1 MNSGAAA
8 GASAGA
14 GGAGAGTGTKLMLG
28 LGAIG
33 IVVGILVMILG
44 AGSIGDAD
52 KWRPTDDVYLE
63 NSQGET
69 VNFIHIQEGNGD
81 SIAVFVSDDVRCDD
95 FTLEIQGGEAGW
107 KAFTC
112 IDEEGRSL
120 PSGYGD
126 DPEGW
131 LHLGTIV
138 EVEDGVEYTI
148 TTSHD
153 VVLVGWEVID
163 GLIRGFVGGLAAIC
177 GGPTFLCCGLLFLVI
192 GGIMAVT
199 SSGNKLQTQIEIT
212 PSVEVDSNKE
222 EEEYDK
228 GDNKWYEDD
237 SS

>member
-1 MNSGAAA
+1 MNN
-8 GASAGA
+8 
-14 GGAGAGTGTKLMLG
+14 GTKVTLG
-28 LGAIG
+28 IGAIG

-69 VNFIHIQEGNGD
+69 VSFIHIKEGNGD

-95 FTLEIQGGEAGW
+95 FTLEIQGGEAWW
-107 KAFTC
+107 KVDTC
-112 IDEEGRSL
+112 VNVEGRSL
-120 PSGYGD
+120 PSGYED

-148 TTSHD
+148 STSHD
-153 VVLVGWEVID
+153 VVLVGWEVIE
-163 GLIRGFVGGLAAIC
+163 GVVGEFLGGLAAIC
-177 GGPTFLCCGLLFLVI
+177 GGPTFLCCGLIFLVI

-199 SSGNKLQTQIEIT
+199 SGGNKTQTQIEIT

-222 EEEYDK
+222 EEAQEYNKDE
-228 GDNKWYEDD
+228 NKWYEDD

>member
-1 MNSGAAA
+1 MAMN
-8 GASAGA
+8 
-14 GGAGAGTGTKLMLG
+14 TGTKLMLG

-33 IVVGILVMILG
+33 IVVGILVMVLG
-44 AGSIGDAD
+44 AGSIGDAV

-69 VNFIHIQEGNGD
+69 VSFIHIQEGNGD

-95 FTLEIQGGEAGW
+95 FTLEIQGGEAWW
-107 KAFTC
+107 KADTC
-112 IDEEGRSL
+112 IDVEGRSL
-120 PSGYGD
+120 PIGHGD

-153 VVLVGWEVID
+153 VVLVGWEVLEGVVGD
-163 GLIRGFVGGLAAIC
+163 FLGGLAAIC
-177 GGPTFLCCGLLFLVI
+177 GGPTFLCCGLLFLII
-192 GGIMAVT
+192 GGVMAVT
-199 SSGNKLQTQIEIT
+199 SSGTKTQTQIEIT
-212 PSVEVDSNKE
+212 PSVEVDSENNE
-222 EEEYDK
+222 LEDGYDK
-228 GDNKWYEDD
+228 DDKKWYDDD

>member
-1 MNSGAAA
+1 MAMN
-8 GASAGA
+8 
-14 GGAGAGTGTKLMLG
+14 TGTKLMLG
-28 LGAIG
+28 LGTIG

-44 AGSIGDAD
+44 AGSAGDD
-52 KWRPTDDVYLE
+52 VNWRPTDDVYLE

-69 VNFIHIQEGNGD
+69 VSFIHIQEGNGD

-95 FTLEIQGGEAGW
+95 FTLEIQGGEAWW
-107 KAFTC
+107 KADTC
-112 IDEEGRSL
+112 IDVEGRSL
-120 PSGYGD
+120 PIGHGD

-153 VVLVGWEVID
+153 VVLVGWEDIEEVIGD
-163 GLIRGFVGGLAAIC
+163 FLGGLAAIC

-199 SSGNKLQTQIEIT
+199 SSGTKTQTQIEIT
-212 PSVEVDSNKE
+212 PSVEVDSENNE
-222 EEEYDK
+222 LEDGYDK
-228 GDNKWYEDD
+228 DDKKWYDDD

>member
-1 MNSGAAA
+1 MNN
-8 GASAGA
+8 
-14 GGAGAGTGTKLMLG
+14 GTKVTLG

-33 IVVGILVMILG
+33 IVIGILVMILG

-69 VNFIHIQEGNGD
+69 VSFIHIKEGNGD

-95 FTLEIQGGEAGW
+95 FTLEIQGGEAWW
-107 KAFTC
+107 KVDTC
-112 IDEEGRSL
+112 VNVEGRSL
-120 PSGYGD
+120 PSGYED

-148 TTSHD
+148 STSHD
-153 VVLVGWEVID
+153 VVLVGWEVIE
-163 GLIRGFVGGLAAIC
+163 GVVGEFLGGLAAIC
-177 GGPTFLCCGLLFLVI
+177 GGPTFLCCGLIFLVI

-199 SSGNKLQTQIEIT
+199 SGGNKTQTQIEIT

-222 EEEYDK
+222 EETEEYDK
-228 GDNKWYEDD
+228 EEKKWYEDD

>member
-1 MNSGAAA
+1 MNN
-8 GASAGA
+8 
-14 GGAGAGTGTKLMLG
+14 GTKVTLG

-33 IVVGILVMILG
+33 IVIGILVMILG
-44 AGSIGDAD
+44 ADSIGDAD

-69 VNFIHIQEGNGD
+69 VSFIHIKEGNGD

-95 FTLEIQGGEAGW
+95 FTLEIQGGEAWW
-107 KAFTC
+107 KVDTC
-112 IDEEGRSL
+112 VNVEGRSL
-120 PSGYGD
+120 PSGYED

-148 TTSHD
+148 STSHD
-153 VVLVGWEVID
+153 VVLVGWEVIE
-163 GLIRGFVGGLAAIC
+163 GVVGEFLGGLAAIC
-177 GGPTFLCCGLLFLVI
+177 GGPTFLCCGLIFLVI

-199 SSGNKLQTQIEIT
+199 SGGNKTQTQIEIT

-222 EEEYDK
+222 EETEEYDK
-228 GDNKWYEDD
+228 EEKKWYEDD

>member
-1 MNSGAAA
+1 MNN
-8 GASAGA
+8 
-14 GGAGAGTGTKLMLG
+14 GTKVTLG
-28 LGAIG
+28 IGAIG
-33 IVVGILVMILG
+33 IVVGILLMILG

-69 VNFIHIQEGNGD
+69 VSFIHIKEGNGD

-95 FTLEIQGGEAGW
+95 FTLEIQGGEAWW
-107 KAFTC
+107 KVDTC
-112 IDEEGRSL
+112 VNVEGRSL
-120 PSGYGD
+120 PSGYED

-153 VVLVGWEVID
+153 VVLVGWEVIE
-163 GLIRGFVGGLAAIC
+163 GLIEGFLGGLAAIC

-192 GGIMAVT
+192 GGVMAVT
-199 SSGNKLQTQIEIT
+199 SGGTKTQTQIEIT
-212 PSVEVDSNKE
+212 PSVKVDSNKE
-222 EEEYDK
+222 EEAQEYDK
-228 GDNKWYEDD
+228 EEKKWYEDD

>member
-1 MNSGAAA
+1 MAMN
-8 GASAGA
+8 
-14 GGAGAGTGTKLMLG
+14 TGTKLMLG

-44 AGSIGDAD
+44 AGSAGDAVN
-52 KWRPTDDVYLE
+52 WRPTDDVYLE

-69 VNFIHIQEGNGD
+69 VSFIHIKEGNGD

-95 FTLEIQGGEAGW
+95 FTLEIQGGEAWW
-107 KAFTC
+107 KADTC
-112 IDEEGRSL
+112 IDVEGRSL
-120 PSGYGD
+120 PIGYGD

-153 VVLVGWEVID
+153 VVLVGWEVLEGVVGD
-163 GLIRGFVGGLAAIC
+163 FLGGLAAIC
-177 GGPTFLCCGLLFLVI
+177 GGPTFLCCGLLFLII
-192 GGIMAVT
+192 GGVMAVT
-199 SSGNKLQTQIEIT
+199 SSGTKTQTQIEIT
-212 PSVEVDSNKE
+212 PSVEVDSQNNELEDGYEKDE
-222 EEEYDK
+222 K
-228 GDNKWYEDD
+228 KWYDED

>member
-1 MNSGAAA
+1 MNN
-8 GASAGA
+8 
-14 GGAGAGTGTKLMLG
+14 GTKATLG

-33 IVVGILVMILG
+33 IVIGILVMVLG

-52 KWRPTDDVYLE
+52 NWRPTDDVYLE

-69 VNFIHIQEGNGD
+69 VGFIHIEKGNGTEV
-81 SIAVFVSDDVRCDD
+81 AVFVTSDVRCDE
-95 FTLEIQGGEAGW
+95 FTLEIQRVGPLGDDAYW
-107 KAFTC
+107 KPDAC
-112 IDEEGRSL
+112 VDKDGRSL
-120 PSGYGD
+120 PSGYAD

-131 LHLGTIV
+131 LHLGDIV
-138 EVEDGVEYTI
+138 NLEDGVEYTI

-153 VVLVGWEVID
+153 VVLVGWEDIEEVIGD
-163 GLIRGFVGGLAAIC
+163 FLGGLAAIC

-199 SSGNKLQTQIEIT
+199 SGGNKPQTQIEIT

-222 EEEYDK
+222 EKGEYDK
-228 GDNKWYEDD
+228 EEKKWFEDD

>member
-1 MNSGAAA
+1 MAMN
-8 GASAGA
+8 
-14 GGAGAGTGTKLMLG
+14 TGTKLMLG

-69 VNFIHIQEGNGD
+69 VSFIHIKEGNGD

-95 FTLEIQGGEAGW
+95 FTLEIQGGEAWW
-107 KAFTC
+107 KADMC
-112 IDEEGRSL
+112 IDVNGRSL

-153 VVLVGWEVID
+153 VVLVGMEDVAEVIGD
-163 GLIRGFVGGLAAIC
+163 FLGGLAAIC

-192 GGIMAVT
+192 GGVMAVT
-199 SSGNKLQTQIEIT
+199 SSGTKTQTQIEIT
-212 PSVEVDSNKE
+212 PSVEVDSENNE
-222 EEEYDK
+222 LEDGYDK
-228 GDNKWYEDD
+228 DDKKWYDDD

>member
-1 MNSGAAA
+1 MAMN
-8 GASAGA
+8 
-14 GGAGAGTGTKLMLG
+14 TGTKLMLG

-44 AGSIGDAD
+44 AGSAGDAVN
-52 KWRPTDDVYLE
+52 WRPTDDVYLE

-69 VNFIHIQEGNGD
+69 VSFIHIQEGNGD

-95 FTLEIQGGEAGW
+95 FTLEIQGGEAWW
-107 KAFTC
+107 KADTC
-112 IDEEGRSL
+112 IDVEGRSL
-120 PSGYGD
+120 PSGHGD

-153 VVLVGWEVID
+153 VVLVGWEVVEGVVGD
-163 GLIRGFVGGLAAIC
+163 FLGGLAAIC
-177 GGPTFLCCGLLFLVI
+177 GGPTFLCCGLLFLII
-192 GGIMAVT
+192 GGVMAVT
-199 SSGNKLQTQIEIT
+199 SSGTKTQTQIEIT
-212 PSVEVDSNKE
+212 PSVEVDSENNELEDGYEKDE
-222 EEEYDK
+222 K
-228 GDNKWYEDD
+228 KWYDED

>member
-1 MNSGAAA
+1 MNN
-8 GASAGA
+8 
-14 GGAGAGTGTKLMLG
+14 GTKVTLG

-33 IVVGILVMILG
+33 IVIGILVMILG

-69 VNFIHIQEGNGD
+69 VSFIHIKEGNGD

-95 FTLEIQGGEAGW
+95 FTLEIQGGEAWW
-107 KAFTC
+107 KVDTC
-112 IDEEGRSL
+112 VNVEGRSL
-120 PSGYGD
+120 PSGYED

-148 TTSHD
+148 STSHD
-153 VVLVGWEVID
+153 VVLVGWEVIE
-163 GLIRGFVGGLAAIC
+163 GVVGEFLGGLVAIC
-177 GGPTFLCCGLLFLVI
+177 GGPTFLCCGLIFLVI

-199 SSGNKLQTQIEIT
+199 SGGNKTQTQIEIT

-222 EEEYDK
+222 EETEEYDK
-228 GDNKWYEDD
+228 EEKKWYEDD

>member
-1 MNSGAAA
+1 MAMN
-8 GASAGA
+8 
-14 GGAGAGTGTKLMLG
+14 TGTKLMLG
-28 LGAIG
+28 LGTIG

-44 AGSIGDAD
+44 AGSAGDAVN
-52 KWRPTDDVYLE
+52 WRPTDDVYLE

-69 VNFIHIQEGNGD
+69 VSFIHIQEGNGD

-95 FTLEIQGGEAGW
+95 FTLEIQGGEAWW
-107 KAFTC
+107 KADTC
-112 IDEEGRSL
+112 IDVEGRSL
-120 PSGYGD
+120 PIGHGD

-153 VVLVGWEVID
+153 VVLVGWEVLEGVVGD
-163 GLIRGFVGGLAAIC
+163 FLGGLLAIC
-177 GGPTFLCCGLLFLVI
+177 GGPTFLCCGLFFLVI

-199 SSGNKLQTQIEIT
+199 SGGTKTQTQIEIT
-212 PSVEVDSNKE
+212 PSVEVDSQNNELEDGYEKDE
-222 EEEYDK
+222 K
-228 GDNKWYEDD
+228 KWYDED

>member
-1 MNSGAAA
+1 MNN
-8 GASAGA
+8 
-14 GGAGAGTGTKLMLG
+14 GTKVTLG
-28 LGAIG
+28 LGGIG
-33 IVVGILVMILG
+33 IVIGILVMILG
-44 AGSIGDAD
+44 ADSIGDAD

-69 VNFIHIQEGNGD
+69 VSFIHIKEGNGD

-95 FTLEIQGGEAGW
+95 FTLEIQGGEAWW
-107 KAFTC
+107 KVDTC
-112 IDEEGRSL
+112 VNVEGRSL
-120 PSGYGD
+120 PSGYED

-148 TTSHD
+148 STSHD
-153 VVLVGWEVID
+153 VVLVGWEVIE
-163 GLIRGFVGGLAAIC
+163 GVVGEFLGGLAAIC

-199 SSGNKLQTQIEIT
+199 SSGTKTQTQIEIT

-222 EEEYDK
+222 EETEEYDK
-228 GDNKWYEDD
+228 EEKKWYEDD